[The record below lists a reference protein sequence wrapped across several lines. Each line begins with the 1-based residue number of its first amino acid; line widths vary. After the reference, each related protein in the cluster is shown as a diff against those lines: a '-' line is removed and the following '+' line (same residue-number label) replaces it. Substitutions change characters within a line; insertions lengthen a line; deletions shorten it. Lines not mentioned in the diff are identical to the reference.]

1 MDERDREEEG
11 KDREGEGW
19 EIGIK
24 KVFFWNVLEF
34 LFYDYVH
41 TYIFLNPKARRANK

>member
-19 EIGIK
+19 KIGIK

-34 LFYDYVH
+34 LFYHYGAYL
-41 TYIFLNPKARRANK
+41 YISKSESP

>member
-19 EIGIK
+19 KIGIK
-24 KVFFWNVLEF
+24 WVFFGMSWN
-34 LFYDYVH
+34 FYFIIMVH
-41 TYIFLNPKARRANK
+41 TYIFLNPKARSNK

>member
-19 EIGIK
+19 KIGIK
-24 KVFFWNVLEF
+24 KVFFLEC
-34 LFYDYVH
+34 LG
-41 TYIFLNPKARRANK
+41 IFILSLWCIPIYF